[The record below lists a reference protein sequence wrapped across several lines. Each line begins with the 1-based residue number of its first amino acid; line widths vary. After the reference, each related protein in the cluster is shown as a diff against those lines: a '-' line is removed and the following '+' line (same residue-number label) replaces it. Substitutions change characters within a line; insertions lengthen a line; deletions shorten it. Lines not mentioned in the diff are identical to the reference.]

1 MNSLKLTK
9 SMEDYLEVMYNL
21 EKEKGIIR
29 VVDIAEE
36 LNVKPSSVVEAVDK
50 IYKLD
55 LISREKYKEI
65 KLNEKGIKAAKRVIR
80 KHIILKSS

>member
-1 MNSLKLTK
+1 MNYLKLTK

-36 LNVKPSSVVEAVDK
+36 LNVKPSS
-50 IYKLD
+50 
-55 LISREKYKEI
+55 R
-65 KLNEKGIKAAKRVIR
+65 
-80 KHIILKSS
+80 

>member
-1 MNSLKLTK
+1 MNYLKLTK

-65 KLNEKGIKAAKRVIR
+65 KLNEKGIKAAKG
-80 KHIILKSS
+80 SYT